1 VGTIVAFVESILL
14 VLTLKK
20 ILVMKKTILSWLLI
34 SSSFMVF
41 AQIDTT
47 RQAMD
52 TTRRDTTNMYN
63 STNAPRNTDTTGV
76 HNKMNANVSSNA
88 YNAYGAKSVTIPYRA
103 QLNLSKD
110 YPMAANANIAWTQSG
125 EWYHG
130 TYMNNGRYSHIY
142 YDDRGNTWTVALP
155 VTESYV
161 PDDIVSK
168 ATTMFGPA
176 IYDLTTLKGDSAH
189 PSIYQIRTI
198 DNGQVKAQWIGD
210 DGSSIMDPFRSDVEV
225 NMNTSTNAAKDNS
238 NVDSARANSMDSM
251 NNMNNMNRNN
261 MNNMNRNNMNNNMN
275 RNNMDS
281 SNRMNN
287 SMDSM
292 NRNNMNNNMY
302 RNNRNMN
309 RSMDSSNRMNNSM
322 DSSGNNMNRNMHN
335 MDSTNRNM
343 MDSTRSN
350 MDSTRH
356 NMDSTDHM
364 NSMNANPS
372 DSTMNNSADSTRN
385 SADGAKMKI
394 KTKNSDGKET
404 KVKVKDGQLK
414 TKED

>member
-1 VGTIVAFVESILL
+1 
-14 VLTLKK
+14 
-20 ILVMKKTILSWLLI
+20 MKKTILSWLLI
-34 SSSFMVF
+34 SSSLMVF

-52 TTRRDTTNMYN
+52 TTKRDTTNMYN
-63 STNAPRNTDTTGV
+63 ATNPTRNTDTTGV
-76 HNKMNANVSSNA
+76 HNNMNANVSSNA

-103 QLNLSKD
+103 QLNLQKD
-110 YPMAANANIAWTQSG
+110 YPMAANANIAWTQAG

-210 DGSSIMDPFRSDVEV
+210 DGSSIMDPFRSDVQV

-238 NVDSARANSMDSM
+238 NVNNADSTRANSMDS
-251 NNMNNMNRNN
+251 MNNMNRNN
-261 MNNMNRNNMNNNMN
+261 MNNMNRNMNNNLNRNNMDSNMN
-275 RNNMDS
+275 RNRNMDS

-287 SMDSM
+287 
-292 NRNNMNNNMY
+292 Y
-302 RNNRNMN
+302 
-309 RSMDSSNRMNNSM
+309 M

-372 DSTMNNSADSTRN
+372 DSTMNNSADSTRSN
-385 SADGAKMKI
+385 AEGAKMKI